1 MRLTTTITS
10 KGQITIPVR
19 IREKLQLR
27 PGHVLEFDESAPYL
41 KAYRRIDP
49 EEARSVIGCAKK
61 AMKGMTAEKW
71 LSQTRG
77 RRVRLGK

>member
-1 MRLTTTITS
+1 MTTTITS
-10 KGQITIPVR
+10 KGQITIPAR
-19 IREKLQLR
+19 LRQKLQLR
-27 PGHVLEFDESAPYL
+27 AGHVLEFDENAPFL

-61 AMKGMTAEKW
+61 VMKGMTAEEW

-77 RRVRLGK
+77 RRVRLRK

>member
-1 MRLTTTITS
+1 MTTTITS
-10 KGQITIPVR
+10 KGQITIPAK
-19 IREKLQLR
+19 IRQKLHLHA
-27 PGHVLEFDESAPYL
+27 GHVLEFDENAPYL

-61 AMKGMTAEKW
+61 AMKGATAEQW

-77 RRVRLGK
+77 RPVRLRK